1 MQTFTPYADF
11 EQSLRTLDLKRL
23 GKQRVEVIQIVRA
36 LTVPGYA
43 WSSHP
48 AVLMWKGYE
57 EALGRYGLTSCEIWT
72 ERGFGDSCAA
82 TITADLRTAGIVEIR
97 SYDELRAAD
106 ALPPWLLDEA
116 VQLSHRS
123 SLLRKDPEHYG
134 PLFPPDTPTD
144 LDYVWPVRSPAV
156 IERELRKEENARRRA
171 QRTAEKLVREL
182 ERARK
187 SRSQAAKRGWKTR
200 AAAAAAAAAA
210 AKAKREAERLREEA
224 D

>member
-11 EQSLRTLDLKRL
+11 EQALRTLDLKRL

-57 EALGRYGLTSCEIWT
+57 EALGRYGLTACEIWT
-72 ERGFGDSCAA
+72 EREFGDSCAA
-82 TITADLRTAGIVEIR
+82 TITADLRSYGITEIR
-97 SYDELRAAD
+97 SYAELAEAE

-123 SLLRKDPEHYG
+123 SLLRKDPEHYR
-134 PLFPPDTPTD
+134 PLFPPDTPQD

-171 QRTAEKLVREL
+171 QRTAAKQVREL
-182 ERARK
+182 ERARRR
-187 SRSQAAKRGWKTR
+187 RSQAAKRGWRTR
-200 AAAAAAAAAA
+200 IE
-210 AKAKREAERLREEA
+210 KAKREADRLRQE